1 MKCSDLVDEISH
13 FSFLLA
19 RHGRAHV
26 FIGDEALFL
35 HFTALRAKP
44 EMVGNP
50 FCALIDHCVKVVV
63 DKNESVSSLLAWLH
77 QPQHGFARLTGDKL
91 DRVVVLRSREFE
103 GRQYLVQFMANDLK
117 RMPTTSVELPFE
129 GIERPIPALAVH
141 NLVLP
146 YVVRIFLSP
155 RPSPPATAPAPLTPK
170 ELVRLRLLLLAQNA
184 VRSAESPPGT
194 DAAVPPHDL
203 FGLSPRIWA
212 AEAPRYMTKD
222 AYAAVAEHLHEAA
235 RKDGMRALAEA
246 LAQREGKPAQQGQ
259 LVTHWVIALRLLA
272 ALFAEPWGQF
282 SEVVSNPHVV
292 RNRHSD
298 PLIRRPGA

>member
-1 MKCSDLVDEISH
+1 MHS
-13 FSFLLA
+13 
-19 RHGRAHV
+19 
-26 FIGDEALFL
+26 
-35 HFTALRAKP
+35 
-44 EMVGNP
+44 
-50 FCALIDHCVKVVV
+50 
-63 DKNESVSSLLAWLH
+63 
-77 QPQHGFARLTGDKL
+77 
-91 DRVVVLRSREFE
+91 
-103 GRQYLVQFMANDLK
+103 RQYLVQFMANDLK

-272 ALFAEPWGQF
+272 ALFA
-282 SEVVSNPHVV
+282 V
-292 RNRHSD
+292 RSLD
-298 PLIRRPGA
+298 PLLLSTAWAVADPSRTPFSRRSPGAKCVALPLPLRPALRH